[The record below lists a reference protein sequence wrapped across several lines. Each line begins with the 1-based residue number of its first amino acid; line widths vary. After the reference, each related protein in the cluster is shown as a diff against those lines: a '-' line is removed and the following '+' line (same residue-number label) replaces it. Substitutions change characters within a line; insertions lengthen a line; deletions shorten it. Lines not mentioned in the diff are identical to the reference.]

1 MNIVFIGMPGSGK
14 GTQAQKLAQKL
25 NYPFVSTGDLF
36 RSQIEK
42 QTEIGKKAKQII
54 DGGNL
59 VDDDVTFELLKQ
71 GLKDFD
77 ISRGLILDGF
87 PRNLNQAKM
96 LDEYLKI
103 DKVININL
111 SESEVL
117 TRIGGRR
124 TCICGATYHIKFNP
138 PKQKNICDVCGKEL
152 FIREDAKEEA
162 IKTRIEIY
170 NKSVDPLLDFY
181 RKKGLVLDIDGN
193 PPIDEVTTEINNK
206 LSL

>member
-1 MNIVFIGMPGSGK
+1 MPGSGK

-25 NYPFVSTGDLF
+25 SLPFISTGDLF

-42 QTEIGKKAKQII
+42 QTEIGQKVKQII
-54 DGGNL
+54 DAGNL
-59 VDDDVTFELLKQ
+59 VSDDITFELLKQ
-71 GLKDFD
+71 GIQDFD
-77 ISRGLILDGF
+77 ISKGVVLDGF

-111 SESEVL
+111 SETEIMV
-117 TRIGGRR
+117 RIGGRR

-138 PKQKNICDVCGKEL
+138 PKVENICDVCKKEL
-152 FIREDAKEEA
+152 FVRDDAKEES

-170 NKSVDPLLDFY
+170 RKNADPLLDFY
-181 RKKGLVLDIDGN
+181 RQKGIVIDIDGD
-193 PPIDEVTTEINNK
+193 PAIDNVENEINQK

>member
-14 GTQAQKLAQKL
+14 GTQAQKLAGLL
-25 NYPFVSTGDLF
+25 NYPFVATGDLF

-42 QTEIGKKAKQII
+42 QTEIGKKVKQII
-54 DGGNL
+54 DAGNL
-59 VDDDVTFELLKQ
+59 VEDSETFELLKQ

-77 ISRGLILDGF
+77 ISNGLVLDGF

-111 SESEVL
+111 SDSEIMI
-117 TRIGGRR
+117 RIGGRR

-138 PKQKNICDVCGKEL
+138 PKQDNICDICGKEL
-152 FIREDAKEEA
+152 FVRDDAKEDA

-170 NKSVDPLLDFY
+170 KNNSEPLLDFY
-181 RKKGLVLDIDGN
+181 KEKGIVIDIDGN
-193 PPIDEVTTEINNK
+193 PPIDEVTNEINQK
-206 LSL
+206 LGL

>member
-25 NYPFVSTGDLF
+25 SLPFISTGDLF

-42 QTEIGKKAKQII
+42 QTEIGQKVKQII
-54 DGGNL
+54 DAGNL
-59 VDDDVTFELLKQ
+59 VSDDITFELLKQ
-71 GLKDFD
+71 GIQDFD
-77 ISRGLILDGF
+77 ISKGVVLDGF

-111 SESEVL
+111 SETEIMV
-117 TRIGGRR
+117 RIGGRR

-138 PKQKNICDVCGKEL
+138 PKVENICDVCKKEL
-152 FIREDAKEEA
+152 FVRDDAKEES

-170 NKSVDPLLDFY
+170 RKNADPLLDFY
-181 RKKGLVLDIDGN
+181 RQKGIVIDIDGD
-193 PPIDEVTTEINNK
+193 PAIDNVENEINQK

>member
-1 MNIVFIGMPGSGK
+1 MPGSGK